1 MARSEFTQKTKLE
14 ALAKYCRCP
23 KCGGQFGHISKVE
36 FDHELA
42 DGLGGSNTADNCV
55 PLCKTCHKIKTNGRK
70 HTTLSSDKHT
80 IAKSKRLRGLTK
92 AGPKKK
98 IQSRG
103 FQTNKASDFKKT
115 MGGSVVRRVNK

>member
-14 ALAKYCRCP
+14 ALAKYARCP
-23 KCGGQFGHISKVE
+23 KCGGQFGKLSEID

-42 DGLGGSNTADNCV
+42 DGLGGDNTVDNCV
-55 PLCKTCHKIKTNGRK
+55 PLCKACHKLKTNGKK
-70 HTTLSSDKHT
+70 HTTLGSDKHA

-92 AGPKKK
+92 TGTKKP

-103 FQTNKASDFKKT
+103 FQTNKDSEFKAKF
-115 MGGSVVRRVNK
+115 GGGVERRK